1 MPLAD
6 LATIKLAEAEL
17 LLEDAESRANED
29 DPYSPSIAM
38 SHATQAVI
46 LAVDALCH
54 HHRVPPAKRHDQIN
68 RTFLDLIRTQRLPE
82 TASRWRDLLAQ
93 AISQKSQFQYGGE
106 LASRSEARGFVR
118 SVGQLVGFVAA
129 HIRGTGT

>member
-1 MPLAD
+1 M
-6 LATIKLAEAEL
+6 
-17 LLEDAESRANED
+17 LLEDAESRANEE

-68 RTFLDLIRTQRLPE
+68 RTFLDLLRTGRLPA
-82 TASRWRDLLAQ
+82 TASQWRDVIAQ
-93 AISQKSQFQYGGE
+93 AIANKSQFQYGGE
-106 LASRSEARGFVR
+106 LTSRSEARRFVR
-118 SVGQLVGFVAA
+118 NVSQLVRFATG
-129 HIRGTGT
+129 HIHPPLR